1 MQQFQK
7 NMLDQ
12 RNMLLTLQISVLGIV
27 VVFGLFW
34 ILRSIRR
41 IEDKLQFLTEEIQ
54 IEKASNAIWNID
66 PATVKEAEKALE
78 SIFENEPSSVIY
90 TTPFHPQ
97 SDKHQIII
105 DDDVVEEEAPTV
117 EVVEEK
123 VEEVEPSE
131 ADTESENKLSRT
143 KIKKMTLE
151 QLRVA
156 CFRNSLSEEG
166 TRKELMER
174 LLVKVP

>member
-27 VVFGLFW
+27 VVLGLFW

-41 IEDKLQFLTEEIQ
+41 IEDKLQFLTEEMQ

-78 SIFENEPSSVIY
+78 SIFENEPSVIY

-97 SDKHQIII
+97 SDKHQVII
-105 DDDVVEEEAPTV
+105 DDDVEEDEAPIV

-131 ADTESENKLSRT
+131 ADTETENKLSRT